1 MVAWVCPSI
10 QSCIYGARRLAGL
23 ILVVGVVACGSTS
36 QDTASQGATTAP
48 VYRLGSGDRVRVTV
62 LDQPNLTGEYR
73 VDGAGKV
80 AFPLIGAVEARG
92 LTARELEQKIVTGLK
107 PDYLANPSV
116 SVEVVNARPFY
127 VLGEVKN
134 PGSYPYVD
142 GMTVLN
148 AVAIAGGFT
157 YRAKEE
163 DFYII
168 RASDPGRGKQPA
180 GAATPVT
187 PGDVITVRE
196 RYF

>member
-1 MVAWVCPSI
+1 MRAEAAFGFVAKI
-10 QSCIYGARRLAGL
+10 GLRLAGA
-23 ILVVGVVACGSTS
+23 ILVASVMACGSAPPA
-36 QDTASQGATTAP
+36 DTEQLTTVP
-48 VYRLGSGDRVRVTV
+48 EYHLGSGDRVRVTV

-73 VDGAGKV
+73 VDGAGRL
-80 AFPLIGAVEARG
+80 AFPLIGSIEARG
-92 LTARELEQKIVTGLK
+92 LSPTELEQKITSKLK
-107 PDYLANPSV
+107 PEYLANPSV

-134 PGSYPYVD
+134 PGSYPYVE

-157 YRAKEE
+157 YRAREE
-163 DFYII
+163 DFYIT
-168 RASDPGRGKQPA
+168 RASNPAQKA
-180 GAATPVT
+180 GASPATRVT

>member
-1 MVAWVCPSI
+1 MSVSFG
-10 QSCIYGARRLAGL
+10 SCSARLRLFVGSFFIAGL
-23 ILVVGVVACGSTS
+23 IGCSSPPPDA
-36 QDTASQGATTAP
+36 DTASVVP
-48 VYRLGSGDRVRVTV
+48 EYRLGSGDHVRVTV

-73 VDGAGKV
+73 VDGAGRI
-80 AFPLIGAVEARG
+80 AFPLIGTVNARG
-92 LTARELEQKIVTGLK
+92 MTPRELEDKITTGLK

-134 PGSYPYVD
+134 PGSYPYVE

-163 DFYII
+163 DFYIT
-168 RASDPGRGKQPA
+168 RSSDPKQKLAANP
-180 GAATPVT
+180 ATPIT
-187 PGDVITVRE
+187 PGDVVTVRE

>member
-1 MVAWVCPSI
+1 MRSVASNR
-10 QSCIYGARRLAGL
+10 SCAKGAWRFAGL
-23 ILVVGVVACGSTS
+23 FLVAGLVACGST
-36 QDTASQGATTAP
+36 AP
-48 VYRLGSGDRVRVTV
+48 TEIEQSAVVPEYHLGSGDRVRVTV

-73 VDGAGKV
+73 VDGAGKIS
-80 AFPLIGAVEARG
+80 FPLIGAIDARG
-92 LTARELEQKIVTGLK
+92 LSSRELEEKITTGLK

-134 PGSYPYVD
+134 PGSYPYVE
-142 GMTVLN
+142 GITVLN

-157 YRAKEE
+157 YRAREE
-163 DFYII
+163 DFYIM
-168 RASDPGRGKQPA
+168 RAASPSQKQGANPA
-180 GAATPVT
+180 TRVT

>member
-1 MVAWVCPSI
+1 MRAVIAFGVVTK
-10 QSCIYGARRLAGL
+10 GAFRLVGVLLVAGL
-23 ILVVGVVACGSTS
+23 MACGSTAPS
-36 QDTASQGATTAP
+36 DTDQGAVSAP
-48 VYRLGSGDRVRVTV
+48 EYRLGSGDRVRVTV

-73 VDGAGKV
+73 IDGSGRL
-80 AFPLIGAVEARG
+80 AFPLIGSIEARG
-92 LTARELEQKIVTGLK
+92 LSPHELEEKITTGLK

-134 PGSYPYVD
+134 PGSYPYVE

-157 YRAKEE
+157 YRAREE
-163 DFYII
+163 DFYIT
-168 RASDPGRGKQPA
+168 RPGNPPQKQAASS
-180 GAATPVT
+180 ATRVT

>member
-1 MVAWVCPSI
+1 MHTALRSI
-10 QSCIYGARRLAGL
+10 AKRARRFSSVLLVAGL
-23 ILVVGVVACGSTS
+23 MACGSTAR
-36 QDTASQGATTAP
+36 TGVELGAT
-48 VYRLGSGDRVRVTV
+48 VQDYHLGSGDRVRITV
-62 LDQPNLTGEYR
+62 MDQPNLTGEYR
-73 VDGAGKV
+73 VDGVGKI
-80 AFPLIGAVEARG
+80 AFPLIGTVDARG
-92 LTARELEQKIVTGLK
+92 LSPRELEEKITGRLK

-134 PGSYPYVD
+134 PGSYPYVE

-157 YRAKEE
+157 YRAREE
-163 DFYII
+163 DFYIAHA
-168 RASDPGRGKQPA
+168 ASPSQKQTANPA
-180 GAATPVT
+180 TRVT

>member
-1 MVAWVCPSI
+1 MRSVSVFGVVTK
-10 QSCIYGARRLAGL
+10 GASRFVGMFLVAGL
-23 ILVVGVVACGSTS
+23 MACGSTPPPA
-36 QDTASQGATTAP
+36 DQGASVSP
-48 VYRLGSGDRVRVTV
+48 EYHLGSGDRVRVTV

-73 VDGAGKV
+73 VDGAGRL
-80 AFPLIGAVEARG
+80 AFPLIGAIDARG
-92 LTARELEQKIVTGLK
+92 LSPSELEEKITSRLK
-107 PDYLANPSV
+107 PEYLANPSV

-134 PGSYPYVD
+134 PGSYPYVE

-157 YRAKEE
+157 YRAREE
-163 DFYII
+163 DFYIT
-168 RASDPGRGKQPA
+168 RASSPSQKQGASPA
-180 GAATPVT
+180 TRIT

>member
-1 MVAWVCPSI
+1 MCAQTAFGFVAKIGV
-10 QSCIYGARRLAGL
+10 RLAGVF
-23 ILVVGVVACGSTS
+23 LVAGVMACGSAPPA
-36 QDTASQGATTAP
+36 DTEQLTTAP
-48 VYRLGSGDRVRVTV
+48 EYHLGSGDRVRVTV

-73 VDGAGKV
+73 VDGAGRL
-80 AFPLIGAVEARG
+80 AFPLIGSIEARG
-92 LTARELEQKIVTGLK
+92 LSPTELEQKITSKLK
-107 PDYLANPSV
+107 PEYLANPSV

-134 PGSYPYVD
+134 PGSYPYVE

-157 YRAKEE
+157 YRAREE
-163 DFYII
+163 DFYIT
-168 RASDPGRGKQPA
+168 RASNPAQKA
-180 GAATPVT
+180 GASPATRVT

>member
-1 MVAWVCPSI
+1 MRVATSFGSVTKCAS
-10 QSCIYGARRLAGL
+10 RLVGLLFIAGL
-23 ILVVGVVACGSTS
+23 MACGST
-36 QDTASQGATTAP
+36 AP
-48 VYRLGSGDRVRVTV
+48 VENQTAATGPEYHLGSGDRVRVTV

-73 VDGAGKV
+73 VDGAGRL
-80 AFPLIGAVEARG
+80 AFPLIGSIEARG
-92 LTARELEQKIVTGLK
+92 LSPRDLEEKITARLK

-134 PGSYPYVD
+134 PGSYPYVE

-157 YRAKEE
+157 YRAREE
-163 DFYII
+163 DFYIT
-168 RASDPGRGKQPA
+168 RATNPAQKQA
-180 GAATPVT
+180 ANAATLIT
-187 PGDVITVRE
+187 PGDVVTVRE

>member
-1 MVAWVCPSI
+1 MHTETAFGLVAKLG
-10 QSCIYGARRLAGL
+10 QRLAGV
-23 ILVVGVVACGSTS
+23 ILVAGLMACGSTAPTDVE
-36 QDTASQGATTAP
+36 QTAATP
-48 VYRLGSGDRVRVTV
+48 EYHLGSGDRVRVTV

-73 VDGAGKV
+73 VDGAGRL
-80 AFPLIGAVEARG
+80 AFPLIGSIEARG
-92 LTARELEQKIVTGLK
+92 LSPTELEQKITSKLK
-107 PDYLANPSV
+107 PEYLANPSV

-134 PGSYPYVD
+134 PGSYPYVE

-157 YRAKEE
+157 YRAREE
-163 DFYII
+163 DFYIT
-168 RASDPGRGKQPA
+168 RASNPA
-180 GAATPVT
+180 QKTGASPATRVT

>member
-1 MVAWVCPSI
+1 MRTAIAFGVVTKNAF
-10 QSCIYGARRLAGL
+10 RLAGVL
-23 ILVVGVVACGSTS
+23 LVAGLMACGSTTTG
-36 QDTASQGATTAP
+36 DADQGAATAP
-48 VYRLGSGDRVRVTV
+48 EYHLGSGDRVRVTV

-73 VDGAGKV
+73 VDGAGRL
-80 AFPLIGAVEARG
+80 AFPLIGSIEARG
-92 LTARELEQKIVTGLK
+92 LSSRELEEKITAGLK

-134 PGSYPYVD
+134 PGSYPYVE

-157 YRAKEE
+157 YRAREE
-163 DFYII
+163 DFYIT
-168 RASDPGRGKQPA
+168 RSGSPSQKQA
-180 GAATPVT
+180 ANAATRVT